1 VSAPATYG
9 PPELM
14 VVAIARLLRDGEV
27 VFQGVN
33 SVLPMVAIALAR
45 RLHAPRLT
53 YLNIAGGVDPAPR
66 YLPESSTAAEL
77 THGSASLFNNEDF
90 YDLCARGGIDT
101 AFLGAVQIDAQGRT
115 NVSAIGEQARPKVRL
130 PGGGGAA
137 MIMPTARRVILWRAQ
152 HSPRVFVERLDFV
165 TAAGNVGRVVTPL
178 CVFQR
183 HEGRLQV
190 EAIFPTSSA
199 AEIVASTGFALDVPA
214 ACPVLA
220 PPTVEELAALDAI
233 DPRGVRRQ
241 EFHGG

>member
-1 VSAPATYG
+1 
-9 PPELM
+9 M

-45 RLHAPRLT
+45 RLHAPRLI
-53 YLNIAGGVDPAPR
+53 YVNIAGGVDPAPR
-66 YLPESSTAAEL
+66 YLPESTTDAEL
-77 THGSASLFNNEDF
+77 ARGSASLFNNEDF

-101 AFLGAVQIDAQGRT
+101 AFLGAVQIDALGRT

-137 MIMPTARRVILWRAQ
+137 MIMPTARRVILWRTQ

-165 TAAGNVGRVVTPL
+165 TAAGNVDRVVTPL

-183 HEGRLQV
+183 QQGRLQV

-199 AEIVASTGFALDVPA
+199 AEVVANTGFALDVPLDCA
-214 ACPVLA
+214 ELP
-220 PPTVEELAALDAI
+220 PPTADELALLDAI